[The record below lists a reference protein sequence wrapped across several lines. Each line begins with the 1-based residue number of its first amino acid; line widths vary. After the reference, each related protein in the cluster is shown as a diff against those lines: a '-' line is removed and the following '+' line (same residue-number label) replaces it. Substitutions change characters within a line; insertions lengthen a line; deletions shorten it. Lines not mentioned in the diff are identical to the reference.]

1 MKLPEEVKK
10 ESEFAILPEN
20 VAALEWFIGMQTQW
34 RTGFSGMTGMDYG
47 VFLVWAKDEGLKR
60 KQRVDL
66 LEDLRMMEGAFLAEI
81 QRSRADK

>member
-1 MKLPEEVKK
+1 LKLPEEVKK

-47 VFLVWAKDEGLKR
+47 VFLMWAKDEGLKR
-60 KQRVDL
+60 KERVDL
-66 LEDLRMMEGAFLAEI
+66 LEDLRLMEGAFLGEI
-81 QRSRADK
+81 QRSKADP